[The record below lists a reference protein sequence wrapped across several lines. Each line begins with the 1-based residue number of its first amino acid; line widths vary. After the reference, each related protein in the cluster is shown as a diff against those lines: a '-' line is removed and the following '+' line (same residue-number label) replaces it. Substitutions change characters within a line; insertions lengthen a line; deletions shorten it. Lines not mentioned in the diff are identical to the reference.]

1 VAIVAALSVL
11 AILTAPMLA
20 LLSAS
25 ALERLIARNLVEG
38 AQALFVAEAGIEW
51 AFTVLVDT
59 GDWSVAIPGPDDA
72 PTILVV
78 PAGLIP
84 WGTATVTL
92 RRDEPPDGADGAVIV
107 TSTGTVNAGRRSVEV
122 VVRRPATSAP
132 GAAEGPATAAEGVFG
147 RHAVVD
153 WRER

>member
-1 VAIVAALSVL
+1 VAIVSALSVL

-20 LLSAS
+20 LLSVS

-59 GDWSVAIPGPDDA
+59 GDWNLAVPGPDGA
-72 PTILVV
+72 PTTLVA
-78 PAGLIP
+78 PAGLLP

-92 RRDEPPDGADGAVIV
+92 RRDDLPAGADGAVIV
-107 TSTGTVNAGRRSVEV
+107 TSTGTVNDARRSVEV
-122 VVRRPATSAP
+122 VVRRSATGAL
-132 GAAEGPATAAEGVFG
+132 GAAEGPATAPQGIFG